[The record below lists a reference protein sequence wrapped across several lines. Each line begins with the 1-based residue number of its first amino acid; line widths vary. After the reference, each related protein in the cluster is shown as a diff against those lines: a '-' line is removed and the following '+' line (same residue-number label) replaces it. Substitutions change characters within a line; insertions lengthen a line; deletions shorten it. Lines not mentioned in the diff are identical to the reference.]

1 MKFIGNWKLYMYGSY
16 DVIYVSLHPHFW
28 GFANNF
34 KEAAQISSF
43 TISNFY
49 LEMLRSFSLSRTDCK
64 FFLKYKVLSEIS
76 WS

>member
-1 MKFIGNWKLYMYGSY
+1 MYGSY
-16 DVIYVSLHPHFW
+16 DVIYISLHPHFW

-64 FFLKYKVLSEIS
+64 FF
-76 WS
+76 